1 MSDGMNE
8 YLEAAKTIAKPKT
21 ALLHAV
27 SVCLP
32 DSVTDVLRADAE
44 RNGVKLNIYLRALL
58 TRHAEATA
66 RLWAGESE

>member
-1 MSDGMNE
+1 MSDSMSE
-8 YLEAAKTIAKPKT
+8 YLKAAEAIAKPKT

-32 DSVTDVLRADAE
+32 DSVTDVLRKDAE

-58 TRHAEATA
+58 TRHAHATA
-66 RLWAGESE
+66 RLWEARP